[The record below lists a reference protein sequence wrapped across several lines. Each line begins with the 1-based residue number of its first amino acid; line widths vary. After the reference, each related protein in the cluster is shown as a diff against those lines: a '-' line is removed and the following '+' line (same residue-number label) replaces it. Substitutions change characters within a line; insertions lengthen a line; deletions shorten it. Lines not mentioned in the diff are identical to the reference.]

1 MTDTPAG
8 TDEPAADGAGCR
20 SCVVY
25 DETLT
30 AYSFGH
36 EHPMNPLRVDLT
48 ISLATE
54 IGVLDR
60 IVVAPA
66 PDATEDDLVTVH
78 DPALIEAVM
87 AAGADPR
94 QINPALG
101 LGTDDNPTFA
111 RMHEASRHV
120 VGASIEAARQVWT
133 GNVQHAANI
142 AGGLHHAM
150 PDRAS
155 GFCVYNDVAVA
166 IKWLL
171 ANGAR
176 KVAYV
181 DVDVHHGDGVE
192 RIFWDDPRVLT
203 VSLHETGQM
212 LFPGTG
218 FANDIGGEEA
228 QGSAVNVALP
238 PGTSDAGWLRAF
250 HAVVPP
256 LLREFEPDILVT
268 QQGCDSHRD
277 DPLAHFAMTVD
288 GQRASY
294 QALHGLA
301 HELCEGRWVAYG
313 GGGYAVIDVV
323 PRAWTHLLAVL
334 SGTPLDPALPTPE
347 AWREQ
352 VSERYGVTAPL
363 RMTDGR
369 DPAYRDWADGYDP
382 DTWLDRAIQSTR
394 ETVFPYNGL
403 DPHL

>member
-1 MTDTPAG
+1 MG
-8 TDEPAADGAGCR
+8 EGAGCR

-36 EHPMNPLRVDLT
+36 DHPMNPIRVDLT
-48 ISLATE
+48 MSLAGQ

-60 IVVAPA
+60 IAVVPA

-94 QINPALG
+94 RVNPALG
-101 LGTDDNPTFA
+101 LGTDDNPTFP

-133 GNVQHAANI
+133 GEVTHAANI

-228 QGSAVNVALP
+228 QGSAANVALP
-238 PGTSDAGWLRAF
+238 PGTGDAGWLRAF

-268 QQGCDSHRD
+268 QQGCDGHRD
-277 DPLAHFAMTVD
+277 DPLAHLAMTVD

-294 QALHGLA
+294 QALHALA

-334 SGTPLDPALPTPE
+334 SGAPLDPALATPAE
-347 AWREQ
+347 WCAK
-352 VSERYGVTAPL
+352 VGERFGVRAPS

-369 DPAYRDWADGYDP
+369 DPAYRDWSQGYDP

-394 ETVFPYNGL
+394 ETVFPFNGL